1 MRGYSTLLII
11 RELLEVI
18 AQTEQQDPIPAT
30 SSAAPL
36 SLSSE
41 QEEAATHDST
51 RIEHLSRIM
60 PRTTSLSKKT
70 SEGGDIF
77 SRFLPCH
84 YFDYIGGTS
93 TGG

>member
-1 MRGYSTLLII
+1 M
-11 RELLEVI
+11 EVI
-18 AQTEQQDPIPAT
+18 AQTEQQDTIPAT

-41 QEEAATHDST
+41 QEEAAIHDST
-51 RIEHLSRIM
+51 RLEDLSRIM
-60 PRTTSLSKKT
+60 PRTTSLLKKKKT
-70 SEGGDIF
+70 SEAGDLF

>member
-1 MRGYSTLLII
+1 MKT
-11 RELLEVI
+11 I
-18 AQTEQQDPIPAT
+18 AQTEQQNPIPAT

-41 QEEAATHDST
+41 QKEITIHDNT
-51 RIEHLSRIM
+51 RIEDMSQIM
-60 PRTTSLSKKT
+60 PRTASLSIKNV
-70 SEGGDIF
+70 EGGDSF
-77 SRFLPCH
+77 FRFLPCH